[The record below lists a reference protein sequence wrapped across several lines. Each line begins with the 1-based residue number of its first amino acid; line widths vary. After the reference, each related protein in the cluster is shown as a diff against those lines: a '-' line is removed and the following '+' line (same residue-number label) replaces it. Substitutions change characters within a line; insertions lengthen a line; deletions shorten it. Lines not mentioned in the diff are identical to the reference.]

1 MELNRVLSL
10 RRSGG
15 RLLLAWDDFCSADA
29 VAPQCADQAHGGF
42 WHFAEVL
49 TRPSAGSYR
58 GQSRH

>member
-42 WHFAEVL
+42 WHF
-49 TRPSAGSYR
+49 
-58 GQSRH
+58 